1 MEFLKFALVLSAG
14 LGLTWAAGV
23 LVPAAQFE
31 DSSRIVIAQADPG
44 PDSDETDEAET
55 LPDSDAIGEAGTVPD
70 SEDVEVELDEMTQ
83 EDIDAELAKIEA
95 ALESGEELEEFKPA
109 EPLPADLRLDLPSDI

>member
-1 MEFLKFALVLSAG
+1 MEFLKFTLVISVG

-23 LVPAAQFE
+23 VVPVPHVE
-31 DSSRIVIAQADPG
+31 DTSRVVVAQA
-44 PDSDETDEAET
+44 ETAPNSTEVDDTEI
-55 LPDSDAIGEAGTVPD
+55 SPD
-70 SEDVEVELDEMTQ
+70 SEDMEVELDEMTQ

-95 ALESGEELEEFKPA
+95 ALESGEELKEFKPA

>member
-1 MEFLKFALVLSAG
+1 MEFLKFALVISAG

-23 LVPAAQFE
+23 VVPVRQVE
-31 DSSRIVIAQADPG
+31 DTLSVVVAQA
-44 PDSDETDEAET
+44 ETAPNSTEAEDT
-55 LPDSDAIGEAGTVPD
+55 EISPD
-70 SEDVEVELDEMTQ
+70 SEDVEVEFDEMTQ

-95 ALESGEELEEFKPA
+95 ALESGEELKEFKPA

>member
-1 MEFLKFALVLSAG
+1 MEFLKFALVISAG

-23 LVPAAQFE
+23 IVPVRQAQ
-31 DSSRIVIAQADPG
+31 DTSRVVIAQA
-44 PDSDETDEAET
+44 ETAPNSTEVEDADEAENAEVM
-55 LPDSDAIGEAGTVPD
+55 SD
-70 SEDVEVELDEMTQ
+70 SEDVEVDLDEMTQ

>member
-1 MEFLKFALVLSAG
+1 MEFLKFALVIFAG
-14 LGLTWAAGV
+14 LGLTWASGV
-23 LVPAAQFE
+23 VVPVRQVE
-31 DSSRIVIAQADPG
+31 DTSSVVVAQAQTAPNSTEVED
-44 PDSDETDEAET
+44 AEV
-55 LPDSDAIGEAGTVPD
+55 LSD
-70 SEDVEVELDEMTQ
+70 SEDVEVDLDEMTQ

>member
-1 MEFLKFALVLSAG
+1 MEFLKFTLVLSAG

-23 LVPAAQFE
+23 VVPKRQAA
-31 DSSRIVIAQADPG
+31 DISRVVVAQAETAPDPT
-44 PDSDETDEAET
+44 EVENTDEAENAEV
-55 LPDSDAIGEAGTVPD
+55 LSDP
-70 SEDVEVELDEMTQ
+70 EDVGVGLEEMTQ

>member
-1 MEFLKFALVLSAG
+1 MEFLKFALVISAG

-23 LVPAAQFE
+23 VVPVPHVE
-31 DSSRIVIAQADPG
+31 DTSRVVVAQA
-44 PDSDETDEAET
+44 ETAPNSTEVDDTEI
-55 LPDSDAIGEAGTVPD
+55 SPD
-70 SEDVEVELDEMTQ
+70 SEDTEVELDEMTQ

-95 ALESGEELEEFKPA
+95 ALESGEELKEFKPA

>member
-1 MEFLKFALVLSAG
+1 MEFLKFALVISAG

-23 LVPAAQFE
+23 VVPVRQVE
-31 DSSRIVIAQADPG
+31 DTLSVVIAQAQTAPN
-44 PDSDETDEAET
+44 TTEAEDT
-55 LPDSDAIGEAGTVPD
+55 EISPD
-70 SEDVEVELDEMTQ
+70 SEDVEVDLDEMTQ

>member
-1 MEFLKFALVLSAG
+1 MEFLKFALVISAG

-23 LVPAAQFE
+23 VVPVRQVE
-31 DSSRIVIAQADPG
+31 DTLSVVIAQAETAPNSTEAED
-44 PDSDETDEAET
+44 TDEAENAEV
-55 LPDSDAIGEAGTVPD
+55 LSD
-70 SEDVEVELDEMTQ
+70 SEDVDLDEMTQ

>member
-1 MEFLKFALVLSAG
+1 MEFLKFALVISAG

-23 LVPAAQFE
+23 VVPVRQVE
-31 DSSRIVIAQADPG
+31 DTLSVVVAQA
-44 PDSDETDEAET
+44 ETAPNSTEAE
-55 LPDSDAIGEAGTVPD
+55 DAEVLSD
-70 SEDVEVELDEMTQ
+70 SEDVEVDLDEMTQ

>member
-1 MEFLKFALVLSAG
+1 MEFLKFASVISAG

-23 LVPAAQFE
+23 VVPEQVVE
-31 DSSRIVIAQADPG
+31 DTSRVVLAQAESAPDSAETEEAG
-44 PDSDETDEAET
+44 ISPDSD
-55 LPDSDAIGEAGTVPD
+55 
-70 SEDVEVELDEMTQ
+70 DVEVDLVEITQ

>member
-1 MEFLKFALVLSAG
+1 MEFLKFALVISAG
-14 LGLTWAAGV
+14 LGLTWAAGAI
-23 LVPAAQFE
+23 VPVRQAQ
-31 DSSRIVIAQADPG
+31 DTSRVVIAQA
-44 PDSDETDEAET
+44 ETAPNSTEVEDADEAENAEV
-55 LPDSDAIGEAGTVPD
+55 LSD
-70 SEDVEVELDEMTQ
+70 SEDVDLDEMTQ

>member
-1 MEFLKFALVLSAG
+1 MEFLKFTLVISAG

-23 LVPAAQFE
+23 VVPVPHVE
-31 DSSRIVIAQADPG
+31 DTSRVVVAQA
-44 PDSDETDEAET
+44 ETAPNSTEVDDTEI
-55 LPDSDAIGEAGTVPD
+55 SPD
-70 SEDVEVELDEMTQ
+70 SEDMEVELDEMTQ

-95 ALESGEELEEFKPA
+95 ALESGEELKEFKPA

>member
-1 MEFLKFALVLSAG
+1 MEFLKFASVISAG

-23 LVPAAQFE
+23 VVPEQQVE
-31 DSSRIVIAQADPG
+31 DTSRVVLAQAERAPDSTETEEAG
-44 PDSDETDEAET
+44 ISPDSD
-55 LPDSDAIGEAGTVPD
+55 
-70 SEDVEVELDEMTQ
+70 DVEVDLVEITQ

-95 ALESGEELEEFKPA
+95 ALESGEELKEFKPA

>member
-1 MEFLKFALVLSAG
+1 MEFLKFALVISAG

-23 LVPAAQFE
+23 VVPVRQVE
-31 DSSRIVIAQADPG
+31 DTLSVVVAQA
-44 PDSDETDEAET
+44 ETAPNSTEAEDT
-55 LPDSDAIGEAGTVPD
+55 EISPD

>member
-1 MEFLKFALVLSAG
+1 MEFLKFTLVISAG

-23 LVPAAQFE
+23 VVPVPHVE
-31 DSSRIVIAQADPG
+31 DTSRVVVAQA
-44 PDSDETDEAET
+44 ETAPNSTEVEDAET
-55 LPDSDAIGEAGTVPD
+55 SSG
-70 SEDVEVELDEMTQ
+70 SEEVEVELDEMTQ

-95 ALESGEELEEFKPA
+95 ALESGEELKEFKPA

>member
-1 MEFLKFALVLSAG
+1 MEFLKFALVIFAG
-14 LGLTWAAGV
+14 LGLTWASV
-23 LVPAAQFE
+23 VVVPVRQVE
-31 DSSRIVIAQADPG
+31 DTSSVVVAQAQTAPNSTEVED
-44 PDSDETDEAET
+44 AEV
-55 LPDSDAIGEAGTVPD
+55 LSD
-70 SEDVEVELDEMTQ
+70 SEDVEVDLDEMTQ

>member
-1 MEFLKFALVLSAG
+1 MEFLKFTLVISAG

-23 LVPAAQFE
+23 VVPVPHVE
-31 DSSRIVIAQADPG
+31 DTSRVVVAQAETA
-44 PDSDETDEAET
+44 PDSTEVEDAEV
-55 LPDSDAIGEAGTVPD
+55 LSD
-70 SEDVEVELDEMTQ
+70 SEDVEVDLDEMTQ

>member
-1 MEFLKFALVLSAG
+1 MEFLKFTLVISAG

-23 LVPAAQFE
+23 IVPVPHVE
-31 DSSRIVIAQADPG
+31 DTSRVVVAQA
-44 PDSDETDEAET
+44 ETAPNSTEVDDTEI
-55 LPDSDAIGEAGTVPD
+55 SPD
-70 SEDVEVELDEMTQ
+70 SEDMEVELDEMTQ

-95 ALESGEELEEFKPA
+95 ALESGEELKEFKPA

>member
-1 MEFLKFALVLSAG
+1 MEFLKFALVISAG

-23 LVPAAQFE
+23 VVPARQVE
-31 DSSRIVIAQADPG
+31 DTSRVVVAQAETA
-44 PDSDETDEAET
+44 PDSAEME
-55 LPDSDAIGEAGTVPD
+55 EAGTSPG
-70 SEDVEVELDEMTQ
+70 SEAVEVDLEEVSQ